1 MLTKEQLIEKAQP
14 HADASFTAPSDPT
27 KHYTA
32 WASMKTLIE
41 KNLVYGRGRPK
52 RYCLTEAGDE
62 IAAATVAEGDLAAT
76 GGPANGNGRAESR
89 EPSSRAPGQN
99 ARVTA
104 ASRGASA
111 NRPPSRPG
119 GAPPR
124 LGGVMPLADSDDE
137 EDFRRIAQ
145 RAQGSRAQS
154 RESPGSVNDLAA
166 QRNRLQA
173 LYSGRSLE
181 YGKDRPNPREG
192 RSIPWEK
199 PCSSFIDIEDL
210 TDSPLPTIRQSVLRT
225 SSKSSSNI
233 QSANNASTKQFL
245 PLISPVNKPPVLVSL
260 PETRIALAVSS
271 QYPQPLQTRSHSVSV
286 QLGPP
291 TRSKSIQLDLPT
303 FPFFVPEVLQP
314 STFTIQLLLDNRE
327 VRAKHDRDYIANTLS
342 SSGVA
347 PITRSL
353 AVGDIMWIAHEH
365 AAPHR
370 EIVLDYIVE
379 RKRLDDL
386 VASIKDGRFH
396 DQKFRLAKSGVKNVV
411 YIIEDYSMGTVEGP
425 MQEAID
431 TAISSMQVVNGF
443 FVKKTAKLD
452 DTIRYL
458 VRMTKML
465 EGVYSVSRH
474 PNAPSPNRPID

>member
-1 MLTKEQLIEKAQP
+1 
-14 HADASFTAPSDPT
+14 
-27 KHYTA
+27 
-32 WASMKTLIE
+32 
-41 KNLVYGRGRPK
+41 
-52 RYCLTEAGDE
+52 
-62 IAAATVAEGDLAAT
+62 
-76 GGPANGNGRAESR
+76 
-89 EPSSRAPGQN
+89 
-99 ARVTA
+99 
-104 ASRGASA
+104 
-111 NRPPSRPG
+111 
-119 GAPPR
+119 
-124 LGGVMPLADSDDE
+124 MPLADSDDE

-181 YGKDRPNPREG
+181 YGKDRPNPRED
-192 RSIPWEK
+192 RSILWEK

-210 TDSPLPTIRQSVLRT
+210 TDSPPSTIRQSVLRT

-245 PLISPVNKPPVLVSL
+245 PLISPVNKPPVLVPL
-260 PETRIALAVSS
+260 PETRIALAASS
-271 QYPQPLQTRSHSVSV
+271 QYPQPLQTRSHSVPV
-286 QLGPP
+286 QPGPP

-353 AVGDIMWIAHEH
+353 AVGDIMWIAYEH

-396 DQKFRLAKSGVKNVV
+396 DQKFRLAKSGVKNIV

-425 MQEAID
+425 IQEAID

-474 PNAPSPNRPID
+474 PNAHSPNRPID